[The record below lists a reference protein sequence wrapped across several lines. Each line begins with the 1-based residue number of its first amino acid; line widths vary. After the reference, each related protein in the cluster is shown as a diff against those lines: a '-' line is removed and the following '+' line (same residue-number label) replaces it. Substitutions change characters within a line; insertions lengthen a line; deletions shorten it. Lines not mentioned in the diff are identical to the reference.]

1 MTESIRETIRE
12 TICETIRARR
22 ALSNAAIAERNAA
35 AVAAIMT
42 DDVTVAV
49 AGGPVLNGRE
59 ASRLAFAEQM
69 GEAGFRGY
77 VRTPDVVEV
86 APDGSAA
93 TERGRWVGR
102 WQVRRRVQEQH
113 GTYVATWRHVG
124 EAWYIA
130 SEIFVGAR

>member
-1 MTESIRETIRE
+1 VTESIRE

-22 ALSNAAIAERNAA
+22 ALSNAAIGASDAA

-86 APDGSAA
+86 APAGSAA

-102 WQVRRRVQEQH
+102 WEVRRRVQEQH

-124 EAWYIA
+124 EAWCIA
-130 SEIFVGAR
+130 SEIFIGAC